1 MVQRVGQ
8 RAASVQK
15 LLLSLMMEET
25 ELCFPELFNT
35 SCRRPKRPYFENML
49 IYIPLSSISLLTVIL
64 NLLVIISIAH
74 FRQLHTTTNLI
85 LLSLAIS
92 DFFLG
97 ILMFFLIVVIDGC
110 WFLGDLMCAL
120 YQYLGYII
128 TSASIGTMVII
139 SIDRYVAI
147 CYPLHYSTKITIQR
161 VQMCICLC
169 WICSV
174 VFQSLVLN
182 DVLKQP
188 GRFNSC
194 FGECVFVINYIA
206 GLFDLVFSFIAPITV
221 IVLLYVRVFVVAVSQ
236 ARIMRSQ
243 LAPVRLQKSVTVT
256 VKKSELKAARTLGV
270 VVLVFLTCM
279 CPYYCVTLSEQDDY
293 MNARSTVFV
302 LSLFYFNSCLNPIIY
317 AFFYSWFRKSI
328 KLIVTLQI
336 LQPDSCE
343 ANML

>member
-8 RAASVQK
+8 RAASVQQ
-15 LLLSLMMEET
+15 LLLSLVMEET

-49 IYIPLSSISLLTVIL
+49 IYIPLSSISLVTVIL

-74 FRQLHTTTNLI
+74 FRQLHATTNLL
-85 LLSLAIS
+85 LLSLAVS
-92 DFFLG
+92 DFFVG
-97 ILMFFLIVVIDGC
+97 ILMFFEIVVVDGC
-110 WFLGDLMCAL
+110 WFLGNLMCIL

-147 CYPLHYSTKITIQR
+147 CYPLHYSSKITIQR
-161 VQMCICLC
+161 VQMCVCLC

-174 VFQSLVLN
+174 VFQSLVLK
-182 DVLKQP
+182 DFLKQS
-188 GRFNSC
+188 GKFNSC
-194 FGECVFVINYIA
+194 FGECVFVFNYIA

-270 VVLVFLTCM
+270 VILVFIICM
-279 CPYYCVTLSEQDDY
+279 CPYYCVALSGQSSVF
-293 MNARSTVFV
+293 NASSDTFV
-302 LSLFYFNSCLNPIIY
+302 ICLFYFNSCLNPIIY
-317 AFFYSWFRKSI
+317 AFFYPWFRKSI

-336 LQPDSCE
+336 LQPNSCE
-343 ANML
+343 VNML

>member
-1 MVQRVGQ
+1 
-8 RAASVQK
+8 
-15 LLLSLMMEET
+15 MEET

-35 SCRRPKRPYFENML
+35 SCRRLERPYVENML
-49 IYIPLSSISLLTVIL
+49 IYILLSSISLFTVIL

-85 LLSLAIS
+85 LLSLAVS
-92 DFFLG
+92 DFFIG
-97 ILMFFLIVVIDGC
+97 ILMLFQIEVIDGC
-110 WFLGDLMCAL
+110 WFHGDLICGL
-120 YQYLGYII
+120 YLYLDYII

-139 SIDRYVAI
+139 AIDRYVAI
-147 CYPLHYSTKITIQR
+147 CHPLHYSSKITIQR
-161 VQMCICLC
+161 VQMCVCLC

-174 VFQSLVLN
+174 VYTGLVLK
-182 DVLKQP
+182 DFLKQP
-188 GRFNSC
+188 GSFNSC
-194 FGECVFVINYIA
+194 FGECVLVINYIA
-206 GLFDLVFSFIAPITV
+206 GLFDLVISFIAPITV

-270 VVLVFLTCM
+270 VVLVFLICM
-279 CPYYCVTLSEQDDY
+279 CPYYCATLSDQTSVL
-293 MNARSTVFV
+293 NASSDAFV
-302 LSLFYFNSCLNPIIY
+302 VWLFYFNSCLNPIIY
-317 AFFYSWFRKSI
+317 AFFYPWFRKSI
-328 KLIVTLQI
+328 KLIITFQI

>member
-1 MVQRVGQ
+1 
-8 RAASVQK
+8 
-15 LLLSLMMEET
+15 MEET

-49 IYIPLSSISLLTVIL
+49 IYILPSSISLLAVIL

-74 FRQLHTTTNLI
+74 FRQLHTATNLL
-85 LLSLAIS
+85 LLSLGVS
-92 DFFLG
+92 DFFVGL
-97 ILMFFLIVVIDGC
+97 LMFFQILVIDGC
-110 WFLGDLMCAL
+110 WFLGDLMCTV
-120 YQYLGYII
+120 YQYLAYII

-147 CYPLHYSTKITIQR
+147 CHPLHYSSKITIQR

-169 WICSV
+169 WIFSV
-174 VFQSLVLN
+174 VFQSLVLH

-188 GRFNSC
+188 GGFNSC

-243 LAPVRLQKSVTVT
+243 LAPVRQQKSVTVSF
-256 VKKSELKAARTLGV
+256 KKSELKAARTLGV
-270 VVLVFLTCM
+270 VIVVFLICM
-279 CPYYCVTLSEQDDY
+279 CPFYCVALTGEDI
-293 MNARSTVFV
+293 V
-302 LSLFYFNSCLNPIIY
+302 LSSSSGAFVICLFYFNSCLNPIIY
-317 AFFYSWFRKSI
+317 AFFYPWFRKSI
-328 KLIVTLQI
+328 KLIVTFQI